1 MLNLHKLI
9 TKLNAGNSLVELL
22 IASMIISL
30 VLVAV
35 ATTMMFSLKREALN
49 RYRQTAVELA
59 SQAIEHLSFQRAVL
73 GWEGFVTEYDGVTIT
88 EYCFGEYAS
97 GEVDENKDTVCNP
110 ANSHHVIAKMGV
122 GFLRNVTIE
131 TITSSLNVVKMK
143 VTVNMQW
150 QPDGGDTIR
159 YQIVRE
165 FTKNDY

>member
-1 MLNLHKLI
+1 MLKLNKII

-49 RYRQTAVELA
+49 RYRQTAIELA

-73 GWEGFVTEYDGVTIT
+73 GWEGFVDYYENNTS
-88 EYCFGEYAS
+88 YCFAENPS
-97 GEVDENKDTVCNP
+97 GDVAEHLDTMCNP
-110 ANSHHVIAKMGV
+110 THVIPKMGV
-122 GFLRNVTIE
+122 GFFRNVTIE
-131 TITSSLNVVKMK
+131 TTTSTLHVTKMK
-143 VTVNMQW
+143 VTVDMRW
-150 QPDGGDTIR
+150 QPDGGDTIT

-165 FTKNDY
+165 FTKNDF